1 MANMTP
7 HQRRQRALDVLAG
20 MDPAGGPVGVVD
32 RLTADYGALGEYA
45 IDFGIGDVWSRSGL
59 APRDRS
65 LAVVAILATLQST
78 DALRFH
84 IAAGLGHGLKP
95 SEIEE
100 IMVQLGGYGG
110 FPRALDAMRV
120 AREIFAEQG
129 IEADRPSVAQPKDD
143 DQRRTD
149 ARAVLAV
156 MTSNLSIESV
166 GVDMGTFTG
175 TAGRFAFGDLW
186 AREEISRRDRS
197 LIVISTLTTQSKME
211 ELRFHLR
218 AGINHG
224 LGTAELEEVMVTT
237 AVYVGFPTA
246 VEGFRVLREV
256 LAEGGG
262 RDG

>member
-1 MANMTP
+1 MANLTP
-7 HQRRQRALDVLAG
+7 QQRRQRALDVLAE
-20 MDPAGGPVGVVD
+20 MAPAGGPTGVVE

-45 IDFGIGDVWSRSGL
+45 IDFGIGDIWSRPGL
-59 APRDRS
+59 VPRDRS
-65 LAVVAILATLQST
+65 LAVISILTTLPSAS
-78 DALRFH
+78 ALRFH
-84 IAAGLGHGLKP
+84 LAAGLGHGLKP

-100 IMVQLGGYGG
+100 IMVQLGGYAG
-110 FPRALDAMRV
+110 FPRALDGMRL
-120 AREIFAEQG
+120 AREVFTEQG
-129 IEADRPSVAQPKDD
+129 IEPDRPSVAPPKDD
-143 DQRRTD
+143 DERRTD

-156 MTSNLSIESV
+156 MTANQTLDNV

-197 LIVISTLTTQSKME
+197 LVVVSTLTAQSKVD

-218 AGINHG
+218 VGMSHG
-224 LGTAELEEVMVTT
+224 LRVEELEELMATA

-256 LAEGGG
+256 LADGGTS
-262 RDG
+262 